1 MSPASLAAAARL
13 KPAGSGVALFSPSP
27 TSSGGLSATLLVGI
41 AALGLAVFVFVM
53 RADLQ
58 ARFPRRR
65 GLLTGITWTLGI
77 IGVAFTLGAIT
88 APPTANSP
96 TNPVPATVDSIDA
109 GRGLFEDNC
118 ARCHG
123 VSARGGG
130 PDAGTTS
137 IAPADLL
144 SGHINQHTDGD
155 VYTWISSG
163 LPGGM
168 PAWSGSLSDTQIW
181 DLVNFLRAI
190 NTGKAT
196 VEGPTPTPTIPGGSG
211 GSASPTAVPSGS
223 APASSGASP

>member
-65 GLLTGITWTLGI
+65 GLLTGVTWTLGI

-109 GRGLFEDNC
+109 GRGLFDDNC

-155 VYTWISSG
+155 VYTWISGG

-196 VEGPTPTPTIPGGSG
+196 VAGPTPTPTIPGGSG
-211 GSASPTAVPSGS
+211 SSASPAAVPSGS

>member
-1 MSPASLAAAARL
+1 VSTSWLSAAARL
-13 KPAGSGVALFSPSP
+13 QPGGRGVAVFSPSP

-77 IGVAFTLGAIT
+77 IGVAFTLGAVT
-88 APPTANSP
+88 APPTASSP

-109 GRGLFEDNC
+109 GRGLFDDNC

-144 SGHINQHTDGD
+144 NGHINQHTDGD
-155 VYTWISSG
+155 VYTWISGG

-168 PAWSGSLSDTQIW
+168 PAWSGTLSDTQIW

-196 VEGPTPTPTIPGGSG
+196 VAGPTPTPAALG
-211 GSASPTAVPSGS
+211 GSASPTAAPSGS